1 MDETNLL
8 SLIRPWLDNI
18 CQITM
23 KRATVP
29 FCKKILDLNRPL
41 EPFSSER
48 NRVRK
53 HNAEQREYRVLH
65 LMPVVFKYKG

>member
-1 MDETNLL
+1 
-8 SLIRPWLDNI
+8 
-18 CQITM
+18 
-23 KRATVP
+23 
-29 FCKKILDLNRPL
+29 LDLNRPL